1 MAIAAPFARR
11 FVNDYSSLAQSADDS
26 HDTEPLARHK
36 ELVCHSS
43 SSVESYKNASKSRKN
58 RRTQSDSTTPSTSEA
73 KSTSSSRRK
82 GRLKPRAARI
92 EIQVNRKYGSCEDE
106 QSLLPKDEENSNLDE
121 VVVNIP
127 TKQDESAN
135 SKCKLASSTRRF
147 CSVFIVFLLPLIV
160 GLTLIIS
167 VNIKSDVAAHDIDP
181 AVFHYYKIGLIAVFI
196 LWTLWLVFKHLRNSN
211 HRARNE
217 DFEPLMPSHLLNGL
231 VLFGVCNTA
240 FQVIVELDWIKC
252 SRSVSGLDNSYLA
265 TGIFE
270 TLFVYIQ
277 IYVFYTLSRRRKQK
291 LWFGNYF
298 TMFTLAINLTL
309 WAGYF
314 CAGAAK
320 HPDMKNVKWLRRY
333 YYGKNEDLCGSLNNT
348 GSSSRRLH
356 EFVKGMIPYQYTFAM
371 EYSLLASALLLH
383 VWLEI
388 ETPSAGEFGAANKKW
403 DVWRFGFVAGLLS
416 LPLMGCAGV
425 YSTVEYSR
433 THAAFLYGVQAV
445 LLFLICVCSGKGLRL
460 FRKHYTRVTDIKP
473 LKVDLILLCSSALGF
488 LILDLFTIFASV
500 AETLKSYRDDMFVLG
515 LTSLAELVT
524 ISCLTAFV
532 FASYFYQMPL
542 LLSKNG
548 DKAVKTIRQIASF
561 CITVSVGFWVI
572 RTYTFRSKYYFDYV
586 GRTYFGPTAWFA
598 ITLFSTP
605 MCIFYHFHCA
615 VCLSGIIADSSGVQQ
630 AAAGGRTVT

>member
-1 MAIAAPFARR
+1 MAKAAPFALR
-11 FVNDYSSLAQSADDS
+11 FVNDCSSLRQSTD
-26 HDTEPLARHK
+26 DTEPLALATDKERHR
-36 ELVCHSS
+36 SS
-43 SSVESYKNASKSRKN
+43 DVESNKNASKPRKN
-58 RRTQSDSTTPSTSEA
+58 RQSKSDSTTPSTSEA
-73 KSTSSSRRK
+73 KSTSSSRKR
-82 GRLKPRAARI
+82 RLKPRAARI
-92 EIQVNRKYGSCEDE
+92 EIPVNRKYGSCEE
-106 QSLLPKDEENSNLDE
+106 EEPLLPKDEGNSNLDE
-121 VVVNIP
+121 VIVNIP
-127 TKQDESAN
+127 IKQDGSAN
-135 SKCKLASSTRRF
+135 SKSKASSTQRF
-147 CSVFIVFLLPLIV
+147 CSVFIVFLLPLIA

-167 VNIKSDVAAHDIDP
+167 VHIKSDGAARDINP
-181 AVFHYYKIGLIAVFI
+181 AVFHYYIIGLIAVFI

-211 HRARNE
+211 HRTRNKA
-217 DFEPLMPSHLLNGL
+217 FEPLMPSHLLNGL

-240 FQVIVELDWIKC
+240 FQVIVVLDWTKC
-252 SRSVSGLDNSYLA
+252 SRSVSGLDKSYLA
-265 TGIFE
+265 TAIFE

-277 IYVFYTLSRRRKQK
+277 IYVFYTLSRRREQK

-314 CAGAAK
+314 CAGAVK
-320 HPDMKNVKWLRRY
+320 HPDMKNVTWLRRY
-333 YYGKNEDLCGSLNNT
+333 YYGKNEDLCASSLNNT
-348 GSSSRRLH
+348 GNSSESRKLH
-356 EFVKGMIPYQYTFAM
+356 EFVKGMVPYQYTFAM

-403 DVWRFGFVAGLLS
+403 DVWRFGFIAGLLS
-416 LPLMGCAGV
+416 LPLMGCVGV
-425 YSTVEYSR
+425 YSTVEYSH
-433 THAAFLYGVQAV
+433 TNAAFLYSVQAV
-445 LLFLICVCSGKGLRL
+445 LLFIIFVCSVGGLWL
-460 FRKHYTRVTDIKP
+460 FRKHYKRVTDTKP
-473 LKVDLILLCSSALGF
+473 LQVDLILLCSSALGF

-500 AETLKSYRDDMFVLG
+500 AETLKSYRGEMFMLG
-515 LTSLAELVT
+515 LTSLGELVT

-548 DKAVKTIRQIASF
+548 DKAVKAIRQIASF

-586 GRTYFGPTAWFA
+586 GRTYFGSMAWFA

-615 VCLSGIIADSSGVQQ
+615 VCLSGMIADSTGVQQ
-630 AAAGGRTVT
+630 AAARGRTMT